1 MVHLIFLLLASCCAC
16 VGALSHCLADSAAI
30 SHRGNRRAR
39 RLVVLE
45 GPVFPSGTIVKR
57 TASNLRSFRL
67 FPLK

>member
-1 MVHLIFLLLASCCAC
+1 MHLVFLLLAACSAC
-16 VGALSHCLADSAAI
+16 VGALSYLLADSAAV

-39 RLVVLE
+39 RLVVLK

-57 TASNLRSFRL
+57 TASNLRSFHL